1 MKWGLTMETLRGKAL
16 LNHPFYNKGT
26 AFTEEER
33 EKYQLQGLLPTK
45 VRSLEEQTNLE
56 YASLSKITDNYKKN
70 QYLMN
75 IYHTNRIL
83 FYALVSKHL
92 VELLPII
99 YTPTIADSVM
109 KYSSDYKVPNDAVF
123 LDVNHPE
130 TIKASLLNATTDL
143 EQIDLLVI
151 TDGEGVLGIGDWGIN
166 GVMISVGKLAV
177 YTVAS
182 GLNPRHVLP
191 IVIDNGTNREAL
203 LNDPDYLGNRH
214 PRKTGTEYLTYID
227 AFIKEAKALFPGVLF
242 HWEDFGRSNASVIL
256 EKYKNEITTFNDD
269 IQGTGVMMAAAMH
282 AAAEVSNKAI
292 EAHRYLIFGAGTAGV
307 GVADQIRMEMQLAGL
322 SEEEAYKHFY
332 LVDRYGLVTDDMNDL
347 TDGQKRYARKVS
359 EFGKALP
366 TLEEAVEAV
375 KPSVLIGTSGQPGSF
390 TEGVIRKMASYNERP
405 AIMPISNPTNLAEA
419 KANDIIKWSNGQ
431 ALVVTGSPSD
441 PVEYQ
446 GVSYQIG
453 QANNALLYPG
463 LGLGIVAAKASRVTE
478 KMLSSAANG
487 IVSLQ
492 DLEKRGA
499 SILPPVKYVREASK
513 LVAIAVVEAAISD
526 GVATK
531 EITDPTAAV
540 EEIMWEA
547 AY

>member
-1 MKWGLTMETLRGKAL
+1 MESLKGKSL

-33 EKYQLQGLLPTK
+33 TQYQLEGLLPTK
-45 VRSLEEQTNLE
+45 VRTLEEQIDLE
-56 YASLSKITDNYKKN
+56 YGSLSKIEDNYKKN

-75 IYHTNRIL
+75 IYNTNRTL
-83 FYALVSKHL
+83 FYAIVSAHL
-92 VELLPII
+92 VELLPVI

-109 KYSSDYKVPNDAVF
+109 KYSHDYKVPNDAVF

-130 TIKASLLNATTDL
+130 TIKASLQNATSDL

-191 IVIDNGTNREAL
+191 IVIDNGTNRQEL
-203 LNDPDYLGNRH
+203 LDDPNYLGNRH
-214 PRKTGTEYLTYID
+214 ARKTGQEYLDYID
-227 AFIKEAKALFPGVLF
+227 AFIKEAENLFPDVLF

-256 EKYKNEITTFNDD
+256 EKYKNDLTTFNDD

-282 AAAEVSNKAI
+282 AATEVSAKAI
-292 EAHRYLIFGAGTAGV
+292 QDHRYVIFGAGTAGI
-307 GVADQIRMEMQLAGL
+307 GVADQIRKEMELAGL
-322 SEEEAYKHFY
+322 SEEDAYKRFY
-332 LVDRYGLVTDDMNDL
+332 LVDRYGLITEDMDDL
-347 TDGQKRYARKVS
+347 TEGQKRYARASS
-359 EFGKALP
+359 EFEKALP
-366 TLEEAVEAV
+366 TLEETIEAV

-390 TEGVIRKMASYNERP
+390 TESIVKKMASYNERP
-405 AIMPISNPTNLAEA
+405 AILPISNPTKLCEA
-419 KANDIIKWSNGQ
+419 KASDIIKWSDGQ
-431 ALVVTGSPSD
+431 ALVVTGSPSE
-441 PVEYQ
+441 PVEYK
-446 GVSYQIG
+446 GVTYKIG

-463 LGLGIVAAKASRVTE
+463 LGLGIVAAKASQVTE

-492 DLEKRGA
+492 DLDKRGA
-499 SILPPVKYVREASK
+499 AILPHVKYVREASK
-513 LVAIAVVEAAISD
+513 LVAIAVVEAAIAD

-531 EITDPTAAV
+531 EIADATQAV
-540 EEIMWEA
+540 ESIMWEPT
-547 AY
+547 YK